1 MFQARTISGKFSLAS
16 SSSETRLRV
25 AKLVAEKK
33 GQKKW
38 FGGIGEGD
46 HTKAVHLA
54 KWCNTGKKRNGT
66 HYQR

>member
-1 MFQARTISGKFSLAS
+1 MKRLSLGAPMQGT
-16 SSSETRLRV
+16 EVVAKV
-25 AKLVAEKK
+25 AKLAEKK

-38 FGGIGEGD
+38 FGGSGEGD
-46 HTKAVHLA
+46 HTKAVHLV